1 MEIVLMAAIM
11 SQRFTFDVCPDHPV
25 ELEATL
31 RLRPKHGLHVIANRR
46 EAL

>member
-1 MEIVLMAAIM
+1 MEMVLMAAIM

-31 RLRPKHGLHVIANRR
+31 TLRPKYGLHVIANRR
-46 EAL
+46 EIL